1 MQPEVMSIRVDNRK
15 MWATACLEVQ
25 VAQGTFFTADYVE
38 NELYKRGIVA
48 GIRRDVIADMIENP
62 VVGREYV
69 VAEAMNPITG
79 DAGYFEY
86 KVDIRDEKNKPTI
99 REDGSVD
106 YYNSL
111 SLAMVNVGDFLVEY
125 FPAKEGTPGYN
136 IYNEELPARKG
147 KEQPRLKGSGFNVS
161 DDGREYYSTTNGRIY
176 LQDDKLIIS
185 PVYIVNGDLG
195 IEEGNIRLNGDVEI
209 KGDVRSSLE
218 ITTEGSIFIHGHVG
232 GCKLRA
238 GKNIT
243 IRQGVQ
249 GREKC
254 IIEAGGDVACSFVE
268 RCVIKS
274 GGNVYADSIMS
285 SEVAARNQVIV
296 SSKKGLI
303 LGGNILGSRGVICKT
318 VGNQVGITTNL
329 QSGFCEEVVKRA
341 GELVDIHYKILADLE
356 LLDRNMVI
364 YNVLEEE
371 KRTHETENT
380 RKKILQAKILKT
392 TEQKKVEEELAQI
405 NKEMQMIREEGMVQ
419 VSGVVYS
426 GTRINIGRQWLEI
439 KEDYK
444 DVVFIQKADFVDV
457 LPRQDFKPKK

>member
-1 MQPEVMSIRVDNRK
+1 M
-15 MWATACLEVQ
+15 
-25 VAQGTFFTADYVE
+25 
-38 NELYKRGIVA
+38 
-48 GIRRDVIADMIENP
+48 
-62 VVGREYV
+62 
-69 VAEAMNPITG
+69 
-79 DAGYFEY
+79 
-86 KVDIRDEKNKPTI
+86 
-99 REDGSVD
+99 
-106 YYNSL
+106 
-111 SLAMVNVGDFLVEY
+111 
-125 FPAKEGTPGYN
+125 
-136 IYNEELPARKG
+136 
-147 KEQPRLKGSGFNVS
+147 
-161 DDGREYYSTTNGRIY
+161 
-176 LQDDKLIIS
+176 
-185 PVYIVNGDLG
+185 
-195 IEEGNIRLNGDVEI
+195 
-209 KGDVRSSLE
+209 RSSLE

-341 GELVDIHYKILADLE
+341 GELVDIHYKILADIE

>member
-15 MWATACLEVQ
+15 MWATACLEVP

-161 DDGREYYSTTNGRIY
+161 DDGREYY
-176 LQDDKLIIS
+176 
-185 PVYIVNGDLG
+185 
-195 IEEGNIRLNGDVEI
+195 
-209 KGDVRSSLE
+209 
-218 ITTEGSIFIHGHVG
+218 
-232 GCKLRA
+232 
-238 GKNIT
+238 
-243 IRQGVQ
+243 
-249 GREKC
+249 
-254 IIEAGGDVACSFVE
+254 
-268 RCVIKS
+268 
-274 GGNVYADSIMS
+274 
-285 SEVAARNQVIV
+285 
-296 SSKKGLI
+296 
-303 LGGNILGSRGVICKT
+303 
-318 VGNQVGITTNL
+318 
-329 QSGFCEEVVKRA
+329 
-341 GELVDIHYKILADLE
+341 
-356 LLDRNMVI
+356 
-364 YNVLEEE
+364 
-371 KRTHETENT
+371 
-380 RKKILQAKILKT
+380 
-392 TEQKKVEEELAQI
+392 
-405 NKEMQMIREEGMVQ
+405 
-419 VSGVVYS
+419 
-426 GTRINIGRQWLEI
+426 
-439 KEDYK
+439 
-444 DVVFIQKADFVDV
+444 
-457 LPRQDFKPKK
+457 

>member
-15 MWATACLEVQ
+15 MWATACLEVP

-185 PVYIVNGDLG
+185 PVYVVNGDLG
-195 IEEGNIRLNGDVEI
+195 IEEGNIRFNGDVEI

-318 VGNQVGITTNL
+318 AGNQVGITTNL

-405 NKEMQMIREEGMVQ
+405 NKEMQLIREEGMVQ

>member
-15 MWATACLEVQ
+15 MWATACLEVP

-195 IEEGNIRLNGDVEI
+195 IEEGNIRFNGDVEI

-274 GGNVYADSIMS
+274 GN
-285 SEVAARNQVIV
+285 
-296 SSKKGLI
+296 
-303 LGGNILGSRGVICKT
+303 GNIF
-318 VGNQVGITTNL
+318 GIFIK
-329 QSGFCEEVVKRA
+329 G
-341 GELVDIHYKILADLE
+341 I
-356 LLDRNMVI
+356 
-364 YNVLEEE
+364 
-371 KRTHETENT
+371 
-380 RKKILQAKILKT
+380 
-392 TEQKKVEEELAQI
+392 QI
-405 NKEMQMIREEGMVQ
+405 
-419 VSGVVYS
+419 
-426 GTRINIGRQWLEI
+426 
-439 KEDYK
+439 
-444 DVVFIQKADFVDV
+444 
-457 LPRQDFKPKK
+457 

>member
-15 MWATACLEVQ
+15 MWATACLEVP

-195 IEEGNIRLNGDVEI
+195 IEEGNIRFNGDVEI

>member
-15 MWATACLEVQ
+15 MWATACLEVP

-111 SLAMVNVGDFLVEY
+111 SLAMVNVGDFSVEY

-195 IEEGNIRLNGDVEI
+195 IEEGNIRFNGDVEI

-268 RCVIKS
+268 RCFIKS

-341 GELVDIHYKILADLE
+341 GELVDIHYKILADIE